1 VYFARAPDR
10 LPAWGP
16 DVANVTRIQIT
27 LRFLLPPSGTL
38 AMSRTAA
45 SLLRD
50 ALEAVGVRY
59 TFGIPGVH
67 NTEIYDEL
75 EASPGITP
83 VLVTHEG
90 GGAFMADAVSR
101 SGTSLGTLVIVPAAG
116 VTHAASGIAEAYL
129 DGIPMLV
136 ISGGIRRDTGRRYQL
151 HDVDQHALLKP
162 ITKGTWLVERHAD
175 VIPTIYEAV
184 RVATSGEPGP
194 VFVEI
199 PVNLQLIAGEAGSAP
214 VYAGPVRR
222 EARCTDADI
231 QHAAQL
237 LADAKS
243 PGIFVGWGAVDA
255 VREVIALAERLGA
268 PVSTTLQGL
277 SAFPAN
283 HPLHAG
289 FCLGRAA
296 VPAAENAFR
305 DCDCLLAVGTRF
317 GEIATG
323 SYGYEP
329 PANLIHV
336 DINPQ
341 VFSANYPARVALE
354 GDAAAVLGK
363 LLQALPDL
371 PQSAVRRAAVAA
383 QIARDK
389 AAYREEWFAHD
400 SKGRVNPARFFA
412 ALRAHLPDDAVVVVD
427 DGNHTFLAAELMPIH
442 RSRGFISPTDFN
454 CMGYCVPATIG
465 AKLAQPELP
474 VVGIV
479 GDGAFRMTGLE
490 LATATAQRLGVVVF
504 VFNDGELAQ
513 IAQAQQIPYNRKTC
527 TVLGPLDVAGVAQAT
542 GAAFVRIATDGDIEG
557 ALQEAFATAGAG
569 RPVLVDVAVDYSKR
583 TRFTEGIVKTNLA
596 RFDLPTKAR
605 LVGRALW
612 RRITG

>member
-1 VYFARAPDR
+1 
-10 LPAWGP
+10 
-16 DVANVTRIQIT
+16 
-27 LRFLLPPSGTL
+27 
-38 AMSRTAA
+38 MHRTAA
-45 SLLRD
+45 SLLRE
-50 ALEAVGVRY
+50 ALETVGVRH

-75 EASPGITP
+75 EASPAITP
-83 VLVTHEG
+83 ILVTDEG
-90 GGAFMADAVSR
+90 GAAFMADAVSR

-136 ISGGIRRDTGRRYQL
+136 IAGGIRRDTGRRYQL

-162 ITKGTWLVERHAD
+162 ITKGTWLVQRHAD

-184 RVATSGEPGP
+184 RLATSGEPGP

-199 PVNLQLIAGEAGSAP
+199 PVNLQLIAGDPGRAP
-214 VYAGPVRR
+214 AWSGPVAR
-222 EARCTDADI
+222 EARCTAADVE
-231 QHAAQL
+231 HAARL
-237 LADAKS
+237 LAEARS
-243 PGIFVGWGAVDA
+243 PGLFVGWGAVDA
-255 VREVIALAERLGA
+255 TAEIAALAERLGA

-277 SAFPAN
+277 SALPAN

-289 FCLGRAA
+289 FCVGRAA

-305 DCDCLLAVGTRF
+305 DCDCMLAVGNRF

-329 PANLIHV
+329 PQNLIHI
-336 DINPQ
+336 DINPA
-341 VFSANYPARVALE
+341 VFNANYPAKVSLE
-354 GDAAAVLGK
+354 GDAATVLAR
-363 LLQALPDL
+363 LLQALPPL
-371 PQSAVRRAAVAA
+371 PQAGTRRAAVQA
-383 QIARDK
+383 QIAKDK
-389 AAYREEWFAHD
+389 AAYRGEWLAHD
-400 SKGRVNPARFFA
+400 AKDRVNPARFFA
-412 ALRAHLPDDAVVVVD
+412 ALRAQLADDAVVVVD

-442 RSRGFISPTDFN
+442 RPRGFISPTDFN

-465 AKLAQPELP
+465 AKLAQPDKT

-490 LATATAQRLGVVVF
+490 LATATAQGLGVVVF

-513 IAQAQQIPYNRKTC
+513 IAQAQEIPYNRKTC

-542 GAAFVRIATDGDIEG
+542 GAAFVRIAGDADIDRG
-557 ALQEAFATAGAG
+557 IAAAFAAAAQG
-569 RPVLVDVAVDYSKR
+569 RPTLVDVLVDYSKR
-583 TRFTEGIVKTNLA
+583 TRFTEGIVKTNLE
-596 RFDLPTKAR
+596 RFNLPTKAR